1 MANTSRWRGEE
12 LPDKIGTVKLKQSV
26 TLLAMQEHL
35 VWGKLPYNAPM
46 SPGSTVL
53 VEPTSSKSMPRNITV
68 GRVVTPLWGDRWVPM
83 KVTNLSDRPVTL
95 KRNCKLAD
103 VSPCLA
109 VEDFEL
115 LQGYSQIDTAVP
127 GPRHTPLSAS
137 GLEQR
142 LRDVGLDNLD
152 IRPCQTSPAGTGKLS
167 SCSNVTTMSFPST
180 KWTVVRQRAL
190 SAAFD

>member
-1 MANTSRWRGEE
+1 MITGGLSLFAVFPHPLSVNSSWTSWRTRLVGGVLPE

-35 VWGKLPYNAPM
+35 VWGKLPNNALM

-53 VEPTSSKSMPRNITV
+53 VEPTSSKSMPCNIMV

-83 KVTNLSDRPVTL
+83 KVTNLSYRPVTL
-95 KRNCKLAD
+95 KRICKLAD

-115 LQGYSQIDTAVP
+115 LQGYNEMLALTNLTYSLV
-127 GPRHTPLSAS
+127 
-137 GLEQR
+137 R
-142 LRDVGLDNLD
+142 LAPQEL
-152 IRPCQTSPAGTGKLS
+152 
-167 SCSNVTTMSFPST
+167 
-180 KWTVVRQRAL
+180 
-190 SAAFD
+190 